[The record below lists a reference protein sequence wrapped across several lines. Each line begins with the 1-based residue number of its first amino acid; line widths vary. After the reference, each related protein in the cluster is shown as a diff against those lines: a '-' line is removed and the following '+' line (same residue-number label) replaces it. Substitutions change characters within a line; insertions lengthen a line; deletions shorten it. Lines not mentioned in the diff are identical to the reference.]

1 MKKASKVTA
10 PVRSGSRSGPRKN
23 DLVSVPVQ
31 QKNDAKRKYDPDQ
44 TKRNII
50 EVATAEFAAMGLSG
64 ARVDA
69 IAERTSTTK
78 RMLYYYFGSKEG
90 LYEAVIEKAYEKIRA
105 LEQALRLETMEPPE
119 GLRRL
124 VEFTFDFHDTQR
136 DFVQLIA
143 GENISGGKHA
153 EHLKAFKARNSSVVK
168 MIKDLIERGV
178 AAKVFREGV
187 DPFDLHLMIS
197 SLCFFRVSN
206 RHTFAV
212 AFGRDPAG
220 PRSRARHRA
229 MIVDA
234 VLRFVAR

>member
-10 PVRSGSRSGPRKN
+10 PVRSSPRSGPRRN
-23 DLVSVPVQ
+23 NSVSVSVRDEP
-31 QKNDAKRKYDPDQ
+31 DAKRKYDPEQ

-50 EVATAEFAAMGLSG
+50 EIATAEFAAMGLSG

-90 LYEAVIEKAYEKIRA
+90 LYQAVIEEAYEKIRA
-105 LEQALRLETMEPPE
+105 LEQALRLESLEPRE
-119 GLRRL
+119 GLTRL

-153 EHLKAFKARNSSVVK
+153 EHLKAFKARNSSVMK
-168 MIKDLIERGV
+168 MIRNLIGRGV
-178 AAKVFREGV
+178 AAKVFRDDV
-187 DPFDLHLMIS
+187 DPVDLHLMIS
-197 SLCFFRVSN
+197 SLCFYRVSN
-206 RHTFAV
+206 RHTFST

-234 VLRFVAR
+234 VLRFMAR

>member
-10 PVRSGSRSGPRKN
+10 PVRASFRSGTRKN
-23 DLVSVPVQ
+23 GSVSISVQ
-31 QKNDAKRKYDPDQ
+31 DTSGEKRKYDPEQ

-50 EVATAEFAAMGLSG
+50 EIATAEFAAMGLGG

-90 LYEAVIEKAYEKIRA
+90 LYEAVIEEAYGKIRA
-105 LEQALRLETMEPPE
+105 LEQALRLDTMAPRDA
-119 GLRRL
+119 LRLL

-153 EHLKAFKARNSSVVK
+153 EHLHAFKARNSSVVK
-168 MIKDLIERGV
+168 TIRDLIERGT
-178 AAKVFREGV
+178 AENVFRHGI

-197 SLCFFRVSN
+197 SLCFFRISN
-206 RHTFAV
+206 RHTFAM

-220 PRSRARHRA
+220 PRSRSRHRA

-234 VLRFVAR
+234 VLRFVAC

>member
-1 MKKASKVTA
+1 
-10 PVRSGSRSGPRKN
+10 
-23 DLVSVPVQ
+23 
-31 QKNDAKRKYDPDQ
+31 
-44 TKRNII
+44 
-50 EVATAEFAAMGLSG
+50 
-64 ARVDA
+64 
-69 IAERTSTTK
+69 
-78 RMLYYYFGSKEG
+78 
-90 LYEAVIEKAYEKIRA
+90 
-105 LEQALRLETMEPPE
+105 MEPRE

-143 GENISGGKHA
+143 GENISGGTHA

-168 MIKDLIERGV
+168 TIRNLIERGV
-178 AAKVFREGV
+178 AAKVFRDDV

-206 RHTFAV
+206 RHTFGM

-220 PRSRARHRA
+220 PRSRARHRT

-234 VLRFVAR
+234 VLRFIAC